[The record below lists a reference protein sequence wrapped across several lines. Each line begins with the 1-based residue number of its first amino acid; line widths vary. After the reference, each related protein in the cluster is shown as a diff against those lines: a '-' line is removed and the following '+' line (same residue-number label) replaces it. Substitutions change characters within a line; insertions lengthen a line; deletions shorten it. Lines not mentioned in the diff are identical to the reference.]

1 MPPQRI
7 SSHDGFDIEAIHQT
21 VRGMLKVSC
30 LTVSLMLIGIA
41 VVRRITVGC
50 GLGGPVHSLPLDQ
63 YANVTYGGSK
73 E

>member
-1 MPPQRI
+1 
-7 SSHDGFDIEAIHQT
+7 
-21 VRGMLKVSC
+21 MLKVSC